1 MSFVTATNRLLFSSQ
16 LFFAAFILIAMG
28 GLALGESA
36 ALSDS
41 YRQMILSVTAGIC
54 VALAFAALVLE
65 LLERAERLQYQAE
78 ELAQVGDALRESETR
93 LLDFALTSSDWFW
106 EMDSEY
112 RLKIGR
118 ASCRGRV

>member
-1 MSFVTATNRLLFSSQ
+1 Q

-36 ALSDS
+36 ALSAS
-41 YRQMILSVTAGIC
+41 YRQMILSVTAGSC

-106 EMDSEY
+106 ETDSEY
-112 RLKIGR
+112 RVTFPGSPP
-118 ASCRGRV
+118 AD